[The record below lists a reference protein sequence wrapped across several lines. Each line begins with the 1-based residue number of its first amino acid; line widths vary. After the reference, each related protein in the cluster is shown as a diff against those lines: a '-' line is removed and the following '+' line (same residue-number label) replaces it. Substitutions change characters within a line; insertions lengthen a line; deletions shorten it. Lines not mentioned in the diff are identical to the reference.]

1 MKIIMIMIVI
11 MMIIPLLFVP
21 GESGRVA
28 HEARHW
34 HQAVSHPQRL
44 PLCERIHPAED
55 QLLQAPPGGVR
66 RQTDPP
72 SRRDGR
78 RPLRPWAGVL
88 RRSIEVI
95 ETLSCGENLSFLF
108 VWYTMPNNVDHQ
120 QNFFN
125 PCPAELLNVTFWPTA
140 LFLVLGEKLTFGVF
154 RGTT

>member
-11 MMIIPLLFVP
+11 MMIIPLSFIP

-44 PLCERIHPAED
+44 SLGERIHPAED

-95 ETLSCGENLSFLF
+95 DTLSCGENLSFLF
-108 VWYTMPNNVDHQ
+108 VWYTMPNNQ
-120 QNFFN
+120 QNFLTLV
-125 PCPAELLNVTFWPTA
+125 LLNCLPANCIVFGPLEQNW
-140 LFLVLGEKLTFGVF
+140 LLGVLGTQL
-154 RGTT
+154 